1 MLVMKNGLKVIV
13 LFALLA
19 LFTASLPA
27 WAAKTLDVYFV
38 DVEGGQA
45 TLFIFPSGE
54 SMLVDTG
61 WAGFDGRD
69 ADRIVQLATQHGVR
83 QIDYLVITHYHA
95 DHVGGVP
102 QLVARIPVRN
112 FVDHGPS
119 VEHTKDANALVQ
131 AYEQARQGKPH
142 IVAKPGEK
150 IPIHGTGGASV
161 QIVTAAG
168 DAISQPLPDADA
180 SNPLCATAKLRN
192 ADPSENAR
200 SVGLVITF
208 GKFRMIDLGDLTW
221 NKEYD
226 VVCPNNKLGAVDVY
240 MASHHGL
247 AASGSPVMVHALR
260 PRVAIVDNGV
270 TKGGSAEAWQ
280 TIHSSPGLES
290 IWQLH
295 YAVAAGADNNAP
307 EAFIANP
314 DADPKQD
321 KGYWIKLSAESN
333 GAFSVTNCRTGE
345 TRSYPAAAQQR

>member
-1 MLVMKNGLKVIV
+1 MKNGLVAISLAI
-13 LFALLA
+13 LFL
-19 LFTASLPA
+19 ASLPA
-27 WAAKTLDVYFV
+27 YAAKTLDVYFI

-69 ADRIVQLATQHGVR
+69 ADRIAQVATQNGIK

-119 VEHTKDANALVQ
+119 VEHGNQPDALFQ
-131 AYEQARQGKPH
+131 AYEQAREGKPH

-168 DAISQPLPDADA
+168 DAISQPLPDAGA

-192 ADPSENAR
+192 ADSSENAR
-200 SVGLVITF
+200 SIGLVITF
-208 GKFRMIDLGDLTW
+208 GKFRMVDLGDLTW

-226 VVCPNNKLGAVDVY
+226 VVCPNNKLGVVDVY
-240 MASHHGL
+240 LASHHGI
-247 AASGSPVMVHALR
+247 AASGSPAMVHALH

-280 TIHSSPGLES
+280 TIHNSPGLES

-307 EAFIANP
+307 ESFIANP
-314 DADPKQD
+314 HPDLKQD
-321 KGYWIKLSAESN
+321 KGYWIKLSAEPT
-333 GAFSVTNCRTGE
+333 GAFSVTNGRTGE
-345 TRSYPAAAQQR
+345 TKKYR